1 MTFKGRWRAEL
12 DSRPVPLS
20 LLISVLSP
28 PVSSLQ
34 SPRAAVMCCFVS
46 LLIFGAENISIG
58 SLSRDVNEIIAIL
71 EEQLCPA
78 DS

>member
-1 MTFKGRWRAEL
+1 
-12 DSRPVPLS
+12 
-20 LLISVLSP
+20 
-28 PVSSLQ
+28 
-34 SPRAAVMCCFVS
+34 MCCFVS